1 MVFPIRQANQLNNRT
16 MTDKLKILLV
26 DDHLLFLEALRNL
39 LTVKGFEIV
48 GTAHDG
54 KDAVERARELKPDI
68 VLMDIRM
75 PRCDG
80 LEATRIFRRELPDM
94 KVVILTSSEDDDT
107 LLEAIKA
114 GASGYLV
121 KSLKPD
127 LFIALLS
134 GVLRGEAPILREMAS
149 KVMEAFARQ
158 SEQGKPVEAG
168 DDEPAE
174 LPNAKDTWHGVP
186 SLTQRQLEIVRRV
199 AQGQSYKEIAV
210 DLGITKRTVQ
220 YHVLE
225 IMQKLRLENRT
236 QMIMYAAKAQLIDEQ
251 KD

>member
-1 MVFPIRQANQLNNRT
+1 MAE
-16 MTDKLKILLV
+16 KLKILLV

-39 LTVKGFEIV
+39 LTIKGFEVV

-54 KDAVERARELKPDI
+54 KSAVERARQLQPDV

-75 PRCDG
+75 PHCDG

-94 KVVILTSSEDDDT
+94 KVVILTSSEDDET
-107 LLEAIKA
+107 LLEAIRS

-121 KSLKPD
+121 KNLKPE

-158 SEQGKPVEAG
+158 SQAVQAGEGEGTPAAGSTDNKETWQGIS
-168 DDEPAE
+168 
-174 LPNAKDTWHGVP
+174 
-186 SLTQRQLEIVRRV
+186 SLTQRQLEIVKRV
-199 AQGQSYKEIAV
+199 AQGQSYKEIAAE
-210 DLGITKRTVQ
+210 LSITKRTVQ

-236 QMIMYAAKAQLIDEQ
+236 QMIMYAVKAHLIDQDKEPG
-251 KD
+251 KDILRD

>member
-1 MVFPIRQANQLNNRT
+1 MAE
-16 MTDKLKILLV
+16 KLKILLV

-54 KDAVERARELKPDI
+54 RDAVERARELRPDV

-75 PRCDG
+75 PRCNG
-80 LEATRIFRRELPDM
+80 LEATRIFRRELPEV

-107 LLEAIKA
+107 LLEAIKS

-158 SEQGKPVEAG
+158 SQAPH
-168 DDEPAE
+168 PAE
-174 LPNAKDTWHGVP
+174 TEGPPTTEPTNGKEAWHGAP
-186 SLTQRQLEIVRRV
+186 SLTQRQLEIVKRV

-236 QMIMYAAKAQLIDEQ
+236 QMIMYAAKAQLIDEE
-251 KD
+251 KELGEYHSPN